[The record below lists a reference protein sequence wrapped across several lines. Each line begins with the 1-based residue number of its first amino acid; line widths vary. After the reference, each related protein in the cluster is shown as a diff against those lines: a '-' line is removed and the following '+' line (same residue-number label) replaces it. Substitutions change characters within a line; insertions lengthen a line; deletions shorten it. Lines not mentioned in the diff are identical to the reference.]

1 MATELAKA
9 YVQIIPSAK
18 GMQGNLGKIMDSE
31 ATGAGTSSG
40 NSFASTFKKVI
51 ASAGIGL
58 ALKKV
63 IGDAFSEGGEL
74 QQNLGGTEAVF
85 GQFASTIQT
94 QATNAY
100 KNMGMSASEYMA
112 TANKMGSLFQ
122 GSGLEQQRALDLTSQ
137 AMQRA
142 ADVASVMGIDTSMA
156 MESIAGAAKGN
167 FTMMD
172 NLGVAMNATTLQA
185 YALEKG
191 INFEW
196 NTASNA
202 EKAELAMQMFMER
215 TTQYAGNFARE
226 SEETWSGSMG
236 AMKSAY
242 KDLMANI
249 MLGNDLSGPLN
260 NLRDTFF
267 TFFSKNFLPAIGNIA
282 KNIPLVIDSLMTM
295 IVLSFNQASH
305 NMDGLVEGGISI
317 VTKLATGIIT
327 NTPFLLEAAVN
338 LITSFAS
345 ALINADWPGIA
356 NNFLSNLKAGMTDTS
371 GQIFGNDDGIT
382 GNILT
387 TLQSKLP
394 EFLNKGIEIITNV
407 VNGILQNV
415 PMIITTATNMVI
427 GFINGILPML
437 PQILQA
443 GANLVVSLVNGI
455 ISNSPFIVQSAIS
468 AMINFITGIGQKL
481 PEILQKGIE
490 ITGELSAGLIRAIPD
505 LVSKIPQIIDSIK
518 TEFTNVDWWDIG
530 KNIING
536 IANGLANAGHMLW
549 DAVRDVLGNFK
560 DKVLDFFGIHS
571 PSRWGEYVGQMIS
584 LGFPRGVENNLNP
597 FRNAMDKLGETAS
610 EPLESVITRNNNYKI
625 EKKSNNE
632 ISSKLDKL
640 IEILLLILD
649 KGNDDGEELKIYL
662 RDREVARALREM
674 GVVFE

>member
-185 YALEKG
+185 YALKKG

-249 MLGNDLSGPLN
+249 MLGNDLGPSLTAMGETIKNFVVN
-260 NLRDTFF
+260 NLIPATINMAQGLPTALIGLIGEFIPQIINSGGQF
-267 TFFSKNFLPAIGNIA
+267 VTQVIAWMQTQFPLFLQQG
-282 KNIPLVIDSLMTM
+282 V
-295 IVLSFNQASH
+295 
-305 NMDGLVEGGISI
+305 
-317 VTKLATGIIT
+317 GII
-327 NTPFLLEAAVN
+327 
-338 LITSFAS
+338 
-345 ALINADWPGIA
+345 
-356 NNFLSNLKAGMTDTS
+356 NN
-371 GQIFGNDDGIT
+371 I
-382 GNILT
+382 
-387 TLQSKLP
+387 
-394 EFLNKGIEIITNV
+394 
-407 VNGILQNV
+407 VNGILQNLPTV
-415 PMIITTATNMVI
+415 IMSGATMVLGFVNMII
-427 GFINGILPML
+427 GLL
-437 PQILQA
+437 PQISQA
-443 GANLVVSLVNGI
+443 GANLVINLVNGI
-455 ISNSPFIVQSAIS
+455 ITNLPSIIQSSIS
-468 AMINFITGIGQKL
+468 TTVGFLAGIGRKL

-505 LVSKIPQIIDSIK
+505 LVSKIPQIITAIK
-518 TEFTNVDWWDIG
+518 TAFTNVDWWDIG

-571 PSRWGEYVGQMIS
+571 PSRWGEYVGRMIS

-640 IEILLLILD
+640 IEILLLIID
-649 KGNDDGEELKIYL
+649 KGNDDEELRIYL

>member
-1 MATELAKA
+1 MTEIAKA
-9 YVQIIPSAK
+9 YVQVIPLAQ
-18 GMQGNLGKIMDSE
+18 GMKGNLEKVMGE
-31 ATGAGTSSG
+31 TGTSSG
-40 NSFASTFKKVI
+40 NSFASAFKKAI

-63 IGDAFSEGGEL
+63 IGDTFKEGGEL

-242 KDLMANI
+242 KDLVANI
-249 MLGNDLSGPLN
+249 MLGNDLGPSLTAMGETIKNFVVN
-260 NLRDTFF
+260 NLI
-267 TFFSKNFLPAIGNIA
+267 PAIINIA
-282 KNIPLVIDSLMTM
+282 RGLPTALAALVGEFTPQIINSGNQLVTQVITWIQTQFPL
-295 IVLSFNQASH
+295 
-305 NMDGLVEGGISI
+305 
-317 VTKLATGIIT
+317 
-327 NTPFLLEAAVN
+327 FLQQG
-338 LITSFAS
+338 T
-345 ALINADWPGIA
+345 
-356 NNFLSNLKAGMTDTS
+356 
-371 GQIFGNDDGIT
+371 
-382 GNILT
+382 
-387 TLQSKLP
+387 
-394 EFLNKGIEIITNV
+394 EIINNIA
-407 VNGILQNV
+407 NGILQNA
-415 PMIITTATNMVI
+415 PTIITTATNMVI

-443 GANLVVSLVNGI
+443 GANLVVNLVNGI
-455 ISNSPFIVQSAIS
+455 ISNLPSIVQSAIS
-468 AMINFITGIGQKL
+468 AMINFIAGIGQKL

-490 ITGELSAGLIRAIPD
+490 IIGKLASGLIQAIPD

-518 TEFTNVDWWDIG
+518 TEFTNVDWWEIG
-530 KNIING
+530 KNIISG

-549 DAVRDVLGNFK
+549 DAVKDVLGNFK
-560 DKVLDFFGIHS
+560 DKVLDFFDIHS
-571 PSRWGEYVGQMIS
+571 PSGWGEYVGKMIS

-597 FRNAMDKLGETAS
+597 FRNAMDKLGKTAS
-610 EPLESVITRNNNYKI
+610 DPLESVIRKQSSPSINGRNDNTGI
-625 EKKSNNE
+625 EN
-632 ISSKLDKL
+632 KLDRL
-640 IEILLLILD
+640 IEVLLLILE
-649 KGNDDGEELKIYL
+649 KGIDSEEVKIYWK
-662 RDREVARALREM
+662 DREIARMLREI

>member
-249 MLGNDLSGPLN
+249 MLGNDLGPSLTAMGETIKNFVVN
-260 NLRDTFF
+260 NLIPATINMAQGLPTALIGLIGEFIPKIINSGGQF
-267 TFFSKNFLPAIGNIA
+267 VTQVIAWMQTQFPLFLQQG
-282 KNIPLVIDSLMTM
+282 V
-295 IVLSFNQASH
+295 
-305 NMDGLVEGGISI
+305 
-317 VTKLATGIIT
+317 GII
-327 NTPFLLEAAVN
+327 
-338 LITSFAS
+338 
-345 ALINADWPGIA
+345 
-356 NNFLSNLKAGMTDTS
+356 NN
-371 GQIFGNDDGIT
+371 I
-382 GNILT
+382 
-387 TLQSKLP
+387 
-394 EFLNKGIEIITNV
+394 
-407 VNGILQNV
+407 VNGILQNLPTV
-415 PMIITTATNMVI
+415 IMSGATMVLGFVNMII
-427 GFINGILPML
+427 GLL
-437 PQILQA
+437 PQISQA
-443 GANLVVSLVNGI
+443 GANLVINLVNGI
-455 ISNSPFIVQSAIS
+455 ITNLPSIIQSSIS
-468 AMINFITGIGQKL
+468 TTVGFLAGIGRKL

-505 LVSKIPQIIDSIK
+505 LVSKIPQIITAIK
-518 TEFTNVDWWDIG
+518 TAFTNVDWWDIG

-571 PSRWGEYVGQMIS
+571 PSRWGEYVGRMIS

-649 KGNDDGEELKIYL
+649 KGNDDEELRIYL

>member
-18 GMQGNLGKIMDSE
+18 GMQGKLGKIMDSE

-249 MLGNDLSGPLN
+249 MLGNDLGPSLTAMGETIKNFVVN
-260 NLRDTFF
+260 NLIPATINMVQGLPTALIGLIGEFIPQIINSGGQF
-267 TFFSKNFLPAIGNIA
+267 VTQVIAWMQTQFPLFLQQG
-282 KNIPLVIDSLMTM
+282 V
-295 IVLSFNQASH
+295 
-305 NMDGLVEGGISI
+305 
-317 VTKLATGIIT
+317 GII
-327 NTPFLLEAAVN
+327 
-338 LITSFAS
+338 
-345 ALINADWPGIA
+345 
-356 NNFLSNLKAGMTDTS
+356 NN
-371 GQIFGNDDGIT
+371 I
-382 GNILT
+382 
-387 TLQSKLP
+387 
-394 EFLNKGIEIITNV
+394 
-407 VNGILQNV
+407 VNGILQNLPTV
-415 PMIITTATNMVI
+415 IMSGATMVLGFVNMII
-427 GFINGILPML
+427 GLL
-437 PQILQA
+437 PQISQA
-443 GANLVVSLVNGI
+443 GANLVINLVNGI
-455 ISNSPFIVQSAIS
+455 TTNLPSIIQSSISTTVGFLA
-468 AMINFITGIGQKL
+468 GIGRKL

-505 LVSKIPQIIDSIK
+505 LVSKIPQIITAIK
-518 TEFTNVDWWDIG
+518 TAFTNVDWWDIG

-571 PSRWGEYVGQMIS
+571 PSRWGEYVGRMIS

-649 KGNDDGEELKIYL
+649 KGNDDEELRIYL

>member
-18 GMQGNLGKIMDSE
+18 GMQENLGKIMDSE
-31 ATGAGTSSG
+31 AAGAGTSSG

-226 SEETWSGSMG
+226 SEETWSGSIG

-249 MLGNDLSGPLN
+249 MLGNDLRSSLTAMGETIKNFVAN
-260 NLRDTFF
+260 NLI
-267 TFFSKNFLPAIGNIA
+267 PATINIA
-282 KNIPLVIDSLMTM
+282 
-295 IVLSFNQASH
+295 Q
-305 NMDGLVEGGISI
+305 GLP
-317 VTKLATGIIT
+317 TA
-327 NTPFLLEAAVN
+327 
-338 LITSFAS
+338 LIT
-345 ALINADWPGIA
+345 LIGEFTPQIINSGGQFVTQAIA
-356 NNFLSNLKAGMTDTS
+356 WMQTQFPLFLQQGV
-371 GQIFGNDDGIT
+371 
-382 GNILT
+382 
-387 TLQSKLP
+387 
-394 EFLNKGIEIITNV
+394 EIINNI
-407 VNGILQNV
+407 VNGILQNLPTV
-415 PMIITTATNMVI
+415 MSSGTTTVLGFVSMII
-427 GFINGILPML
+427 GLL

-443 GANLVVSLVNGI
+443 GADLVMNLVNGI
-455 ISNSPFIVQSAIS
+455 ISNLPSITQSAIS
-468 AMINFITGIGQKL
+468 AAVGFLTGIGQKM

-490 ITGELSAGLIRAIPD
+490 IIGKLAFGLIRAIPD

-518 TEFTNVDWWDIG
+518 TEFTNVDWWSIG
-530 KNIING
+530 ENIING

-571 PSRWGEYVGQMIS
+571 PSRWGEYVGRMIS

-625 EKKSNNE
+625 EKNSNNE

-640 IEILLLILD
+640 IEVLLLILD
-649 KGNDDGEELKIYL
+649 KGNDDEELRIYL

>member
-1 MATELAKA
+1 MATEIAKA
-9 YVQIIPSAK
+9 YVQVIPLAQ
-18 GMQGNLGKIMDSE
+18 GMRGNLEKIMGSE
-31 ATGAGTSSG
+31 AAGAGTSSG

-142 ADVASVMGIDTSMA
+142 TDVASVMGIDTSMA

-226 SEETWSGSMG
+226 SEETWSGSIG

-260 NLRDTFF
+260 NLRDTFS
-267 TFFSKNFLPAIGNIA
+267 TFFSKNFLPAIGNIG
-282 KNIPLVIDSLMTM
+282 KSVPLVIEGLMTE
-295 IVLSFNQASH
+295 IVLSFNRASH
-305 NMDGLVEGGISI
+305 NMSGLIEGGMSI
-317 VTKLATGIIT
+317 VAKLATGIIT
-327 NTPFLLEAAVN
+327 NIPFLLEAAVN
-338 LITSFAS
+338 LITSFTS
-345 ALINADWPGIA
+345 ALINTDWPGIA
-356 NNFLSNLKAGMTDTS
+356 NNFLSNLKEGMTDTS

-394 EFLNKGIEIITNV
+394 EFLNKGIEVITNV
-407 VNGILQNV
+407 ANGILQNV

-443 GANLVVSLVNGI
+443 GANLVANLVNGI

-490 ITGELSAGLIRAIPD
+490 IIGKLASGLIRAIPD
-505 LVSKIPQIIDSIK
+505 LVSKIPQIITAIK
-518 TEFTNVDWWDIG
+518 TAFTNVDWWDIG

-560 DKVLDFFGIHS
+560 DKVLDFFGIRS

-625 EKKSNNE
+625 EKNSNNE

-649 KGNDDGEELKIYL
+649 KGNDDGEEIKIYL